1 MANPLMQENVWLQ
14 QQRYEEAEAFYH
26 AVQLG
31 TVQPGQMGA
40 QGGGSSLK
48 KEIAQTRQQIQNA
61 LNQPGGHGGASPQV
75 QKRLDTLEKENKN
88 LKKTTD
94 DLRALIKKLE
104 SRVAVLEKGSGVT
117 ATPGAA
123 RSGAAPVITSIRHL
137 RFLYV
142 QDAAAAALKQ
152 KRLEEYKAKKAKKP
166 AVVAKSSVIL
176 DVKPWDDETDM
187 KEMERLVRSLQKDGL
202 VWGVSKLV
210 DLAYGIKKLQ
220 IICVI
225 EDEKISVE
233 DLREE
238 IEQFEDLVQS
248 VDIAAFN
255 KI

>member
-123 RSGAAPVITSIRHL
+123 RSGAA
-137 RFLYV
+137 
-142 QDAAAAALKQ
+142 DAAAAALKQ

>member
-1 MANPLMQENVWLQ
+1 MDSFA
-14 QQRYEEAEAFYH
+14 
-26 AVQLG
+26 
-31 TVQPGQMGA
+31 
-40 QGGGSSLK
+40 
-48 KEIAQTRQQIQNA
+48 
-61 LNQPGGHGGASPQV
+61 
-75 QKRLDTLEKENKN
+75 
-88 LKKTTD
+88 TD

-123 RSGAAPVITSIRHL
+123 RSGAAVADDNDDDDDFELFGDSDEDEEE
-137 RFLYV
+137 
-142 QDAAAAALKQ
+142 DAAAAALKQ